1 MGNELATQSQNPD
14 AGVLEQV
21 IIGGDLSKLTPEQRV
36 SYYMSV
42 CHSLGLNPQTRP
54 FEYIQLNGRLT
65 LYARKDATD
74 QLRSLRGISIEK
86 PEITYQDT
94 WIIVTVT
101 GHDTTG
107 RTDSEIGVVSK
118 TDMRGDFGNALMKAV
133 TKAKRRLTLSMCGL
147 GWLDETEVETVPT
160 AIPVKVDDA
169 GEIMPT
175 ITVTTPAKHQQPAQQ
190 TTQQTTQQQNGQR
203 PYQPRQLFNRLAE
216 IAGEKQGKKAS
227 PAQRGLAVGVMNT
240 IFGGDES
247 KRKEVL
253 FYLTGFQSFNDVSDQ
268 MVLAILDWLAPTKDS
283 GGAYEASPMATRE
296 AFLVLNEVA
305 KANGMQTGLFGEEE

>member
-86 PEITYQDT
+86 PEVAYQDT

-101 GHDTTG
+101 GHDATG

-175 ITVTTPAKHQQPAQQ
+175 ITVTEPEEMPEPTSAMSYETACAVTNRDGERYGDIPTAKLSFML
-190 TTQQTTQQQNGQR
+190 R
-203 PYQPRQLFNRLAE
+203 S
-216 IAGEKQGKKAS
+216 IEKRIRENHLEPDEKDALEMKRDAII
-227 PAQRGLAVGVMNT
+227 T
-240 IFGGDES
+240 II
-247 KRKEVL
+247 KHR
-253 FYLTGFQSFNDVSDQ
+253 
-268 MVLAILDWLAPTKDS
+268 
-283 GGAYEASPMATRE
+283 R
-296 AFLVLNEVA
+296 
-305 KANGMQTGLFGEEE
+305 EEE